1 VTPDF
6 ASLRR
11 CGKRIILALP
21 ESRAFDSRFADRV
34 RQPKQ
39 FANGDL
45 VIHLL
50 PRHAALLGIAFAF
63 GLSSPL
69 ASAFAAETP
78 AQEQLSPDNAAGS
91 YLAARHASADRDEGA
106 AATYYLDV
114 LRLDPHNSDLLSRA
128 FLSELSDGDIDG
140 AGKLA
145 DRLLA
150 IDHTDRISR
159 LVVGIR
165 ELKKKHYAAA
175 RDDFTQ
181 SVRGPVTDL
190 TATLLSAWALAG
202 QDDTHAAVD
211 ALDKL
216 SGPDWYGIFKDL
228 HAGLI
233 FDAAHDTKAAGKRF
247 ASAYK
252 ADPTALRTV
261 QAYGRYLSRTG
272 SKDDALKVYQDFAK
286 ELPNHPV
293 VNAEMKQISDGQK
306 LPPLVDTP
314 QAGAA
319 EALYGLGAS
328 IGRRGGEDLA
338 LIYLQLALYLEP
350 SHAMALLS
358 LGDLYEDLKKPDL
371 AIKAYERVPASS
383 PLARNAQIQM
393 AVDLDS
399 LDHTDA
405 SKKLLEKVIA
415 ANPKDTEAIIELGN
429 VQRGH
434 KEFAD
439 CAKTYG
445 KAIDAVPNPQK
456 SDWVMFYFRGI
467 CYERSDQWPLA
478 EADMQKALALYPDQ
492 PLVLNYLGYSWVDKG
507 VHLDQGMDMIRKAV
521 EQRPDD
527 GYIVDSLG
535 WAYFRTGNYDEAV
548 KNLERAVE
556 LKPEDPTINGHL
568 GDAYWRVGRR
578 LEAHFQW
585 SQAVDL
591 KPDPEDLPKLQAKLD
606 HGLPP
611 DNASSAA
618 DNTKP
623 NPAADSSKS
632 DSAADAE
639 KAKKTGNGG

>member
-1 VTPDF
+1 MT
-6 ASLRR
+6 
-11 CGKRIILALP
+11 
-21 ESRAFDSRFADRV
+21 
-34 RQPKQ
+34 
-39 FANGDL
+39 
-45 VIHLL
+45 HLL
-50 PRHAALLGIAFAF
+50 PRRAALVGVALAF
-63 GLSSPL
+63 GLS
-69 ASAFAAETP
+69 AAVAAETP
-78 AQEQLSPDNAAGS
+78 AQDQLSPENAAGS
-91 YLAARHASADRDEGA
+91 YLAARHATAERDEGA
-106 AATYYLDV
+106 AAAYYLDV
-114 LRLDPHNSDLLSRA
+114 LKLDPHNSDLLSRA
-128 FLSELSDGDIDG
+128 FLSELSDGDVDG
-140 AGKLA
+140 AAKLA
-145 DRLLA
+145 DKLLA
-150 IDHTDRISR
+150 IDHTDRIAR
-159 LVVGIR
+159 LVIGIR
-165 ELKKKHYAAA
+165 ELKKKHYGAA

-202 QDDTHAAVD
+202 QGDTQAAID
-211 ALDKL
+211 TLDKL

-228 HAGLI
+228 HAGFIL
-233 FDAAHDTKAAGKRF
+233 DAAHDTKAAGKRY

-261 QAYGRYLSRTG
+261 EAYGRLLSRTA
-272 SKDDALKVYQDFAK
+272 SKDDALKVYQDFAQ
-286 ELPNHPV
+286 ELPNHPII
-293 VNAEMKQISDGQK
+293 NAEMKQISDGEK
-306 LPPLVDTP
+306 LPPLIDTP

-371 AIKAYERVPASS
+371 AIKSYDRVPASS

-399 LDHTDA
+399 LDRTDE
-405 SKKLLEKVIA
+405 STKLLEKVIA

-439 CAKTYG
+439 CAKTYS
-445 KAIDAVPNPQK
+445 KAIDAVPDPQK
-456 SDWVMFYFRGI
+456 SNWVMFYFRGI
-467 CYERSDQWPLA
+467 CYERSNQWPLA
-478 EADMQKALALYPDQ
+478 EADMTKALALYPDQ

-556 LKPEDPTINGHL
+556 LKPEDPTINDHL

-591 KPDPEDLPKLQAKLD
+591 KPDPEDLPKLETKLE
-606 HGLPP
+606 HGLPS
-611 DNASSAA
+611 DTSSAA
-618 DNTKP
+618 DNSKP
-623 NPAADSSKS
+623 
-632 DSAADAE
+632 DSAADSDKANSAADAD

>member
-1 VTPDF
+1 MTY
-6 ASLRR
+6 
-11 CGKRIILALP
+11 
-21 ESRAFDSRFADRV
+21 
-34 RQPKQ
+34 
-39 FANGDL
+39 
-45 VIHLL
+45 LL
-50 PRHAALLGIAFAF
+50 PRHAAMVGIALAF
-63 GLSSPL
+63 SLT
-69 ASAFAAETP
+69 SAFAAETP
-78 AQEQLSPDNAAGS
+78 AQEQLSPENAAGS
-91 YLAARHASADRDEGA
+91 YLAARHASAERDEASA
-106 AATYYLDV
+106 AAYYLDV
-114 LRLDPHNSDLLSRA
+114 LKLDPRNSDLLSRA
-128 FLSELSDGDIDG
+128 FLSKLTDGDIEG
-140 AGKLA
+140 ASKLA

-150 IDHTDRISR
+150 IDRTDRISR

-175 RDDFTQ
+175 RDNFSQ

-202 QDDTHAAVD
+202 EGDSHAAID
-211 ALDKL
+211 TMDKL

-233 FDAAHDTKAAGKRF
+233 LDLAKDRKDAGKRY

-252 ADPTALRTV
+252 ADPTALRTAE
-261 QAYGRYLSRTG
+261 AYGRYLSRNAG
-272 SKDDALKVYQDFAK
+272 KAEALKVYQDFAK

-293 VNAEMKQISDGQK
+293 INEELKQISAGEQ
-306 LPPLVDTP
+306 LPPLVDSP

-350 SHAMALLS
+350 SHAIALLS

-383 PLARNAQIQM
+383 PLSRNAQIQM
-393 AVDLDS
+393 AVDLDT
-399 LDHTDA
+399 LDRTDEA
-405 SKKLLEKVIA
+405 KKLLNHVIA
-415 ANPKDTEAIIELGN
+415 ENPKDTEATIELGN
-429 VQRGH
+429 IERGR
-434 KEFAD
+434 KDFAA
-439 CAKTYG
+439 CGNTYT
-445 KAIDAVPNPQK
+445 KAIDTVPNPEK
-456 SDWVMFYFRGI
+456 SNWVMFYFRGI
-467 CYERSDQWPLA
+467 CYERSNQWPLA
-478 EADMQKALALYPDQ
+478 EADMKKALALYPDQ

-535 WAYFRTGNYDEAV
+535 WAYFRTSNYDEAV

-556 LKPEDPTINGHL
+556 LKPEDPTINDHL

-585 SQAVDL
+585 AQAVDL
-591 KPDPEDLPKLQAKLD
+591 KPDPEDLPKIEAKIEN
-606 HGLPP
+606 GLPP
-611 DNASSAA
+611 DTSSAA
-618 DNTKP
+618 DATKP
-623 NPAADSSKS
+623 NSPADADKAN
-632 DSAADAE
+632 SAADAE
-639 KAKKTGNGG
+639 KAKKSGNGG

>member
-1 VTPDF
+1 M
-6 ASLRR
+6 
-11 CGKRIILALP
+11 I
-21 ESRAFDSRFADRV
+21 
-34 RQPKQ
+34 
-39 FANGDL
+39 N
-45 VIHLL
+45 LL
-50 PRHAALLGIAFAF
+50 PRRAAFVGIAFAF
-63 GLSSPL
+63 GVSGAL
-69 ASAFAAETP
+69 AAETP
-78 AQEQLSPDNAAGS
+78 AQERLSPENAAGS
-91 YLAARHASADRDEGA
+91 YLAARHASAERDEGA

-114 LRLDPHNSDLLSRA
+114 LRLDPHNPDLLSRA
-128 FLSELSDGDIDG
+128 FLSELSGGDIDG

-145 DRLLA
+145 ERLLT
-150 IDHTDRISR
+150 IDHSDRISR

-175 RDDFTQ
+175 REDFSQ

-202 QDDTHAAVD
+202 QGDSHAAID
-211 ALDKL
+211 ILDKL

-233 FDAAHDTKAAGKRF
+233 LDAAHETKAAGKRY

-261 QAYGRYLSRTG
+261 EAYGRYLSRNG
-272 SKDDALKVYQDFAK
+272 SKDDALKVYADFSK

-293 VNAEMKQISDGQK
+293 IVQEMKQISDGQK

-371 AIKAYERVPASS
+371 AIKAYERVPAAS
-383 PLARNAQIQM
+383 PLSRNAQIQM

-399 LDHTDA
+399 LDRTDEA
-405 SKKLLEKVIA
+405 KKLLDKVIA

-439 CAKTYG
+439 CAKTYS

-456 SDWVMFYFRGI
+456 SNWVTFYFRGI
-467 CYERSDQWPLA
+467 CYERSNQWPLA
-478 EADMQKALALYPDQ
+478 EADMKKALQLYPDQ

-507 VHLDQGMDMIRKAV
+507 VHLDEGMDMIRKAV

-535 WAYFRTGNYDEAV
+535 WAYYRTGNYDDAV

-556 LKPEDPTINGHL
+556 LKPEDPTINDHL

-585 SQAVDL
+585 SQAIDL
-591 KPDPEDLPKLQAKLD
+591 KPEPEDLPKIQAKLE
-606 HGLPP
+606 HGLPS
-611 DNASSAA
+611 DKSSAA
-618 DNTKP
+618 DNSKP
-623 NPAADSSKS
+623 NAADNGTS
-632 DSAADAE
+632 DSAADAD